1 MQIRKRET
9 FGKFLGDLSLH
20 LNTNPFAT
28 EMLLETTYDELC
40 DQRQSL
46 RSELLN
52 ADNRN
57 TNFRTIFIVGV
68 LALLTIRVLNNKSI
82 GKWVKGLVI
91 NRGVEC

>member
-1 MQIRKRET
+1 MIS
-9 FGKFLGDLSLH
+9 SLH

-28 EMLLETTYDELC
+28 EMLLEILYDELC

-57 TNFRTIFIVGV
+57 TNFRAFLFASV
-68 LALLTIRVLNNKSI
+68 LALLTIRTLNNKSI

>member
-1 MQIRKRET
+1 M
-9 FGKFLGDLSLH
+9 
-20 LNTNPFAT
+20 
-28 EMLLETTYDELC
+28 
-40 DQRQSL
+40 

-57 TNFRTIFIVGV
+57 TNFRAFLFASV
-68 LALLTIRVLNNKSI
+68 LALLTIRTLNNKSI